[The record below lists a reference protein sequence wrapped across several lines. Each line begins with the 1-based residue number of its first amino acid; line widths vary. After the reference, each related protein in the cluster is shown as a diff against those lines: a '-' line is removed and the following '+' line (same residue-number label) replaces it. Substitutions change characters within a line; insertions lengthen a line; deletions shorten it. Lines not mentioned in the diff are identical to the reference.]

1 MARNQSNEKN
11 FSIQIVNVK
20 LMSNNRSGDE
30 AYKDVFSRIKSQK
43 IHIPVYGESQHMI
56 LRTQFTTLVRVG
68 EENIEVLYGKISKIL
83 C

>member
-30 AYKDVFSRIKSQK
+30 AYKDVF
-43 IHIPVYGESQHMI
+43 
-56 LRTQFTTLVRVG
+56 
-68 EENIEVLYGKISKIL
+68 
-83 C
+83 

>member
-1 MARNQSNEKN
+1 MARNQSNEKY

-43 IHIPVYGESQHMI
+43 IHIPVYG
-56 LRTQFTTLVRVG
+56 
-68 EENIEVLYGKISKIL
+68 
-83 C
+83 